1 MLSPFEG
8 ICYPDDIQS
17 QDVSKLQILNECL
30 ESIKGWMVD
39 NFLQPNEG
47 QTEVLVC
54 APDRHVPKIM
64 NALGPLSTFVKS
76 SIRNLGV
83 IFDPA
88 HFGCSRQI
96 SGSVLLLSLFY
107 HNISKLSL
115 ALNWRLLFMQ
125 SFYHDWIAVIHCLH
139 R

>member
-1 MLSPFEG
+1 MLGPLLFLMYLLPLQHILSPFEG
-8 ICYPDDIQS
+8 ICYPDDIES

-39 NFLQPNEG
+39 NFLQLNEG
-47 QTEVLVC
+47 QTKVLVC

-64 NALGPLSTFVKS
+64 NAPGPLSTFVKS

-88 HFGCSRQI
+88 HFGEPAFI
-96 SGSVLLLSLFY
+96 T
-107 HNISKLSL
+107 
-115 ALNWRLLFMQ
+115 
-125 SFYHDWIAVIHCLH
+125 
-139 R
+139 